1 MNHYKSIQ
9 SLIIS
14 KGEFVL
20 TNEGLLELIN
30 VMKDWIPKE
39 ASIAVA
45 ADHAYLHYISG
56 KHDIRI
62 QKGQIIEK
70 GSIAEAV
77 FSKKCKVEKLMDDS
91 IFGIPYYGIGY
102 PIDIEENAGVL
113 IIILPTTYHFLKQE
127 PLSFLTGKNKDCWS
141 PVAIEEISHIE
152 SLQKKTWFY
161 TNDQSYNSI
170 YTLKNLVY
178 QLPHSFLRIHRSYIV
193 NIIYIHEISRDFS
206 STMQITLKN
215 GTVLPVSQ
223 TYAADVR
230 KKLGF

>member
-1 MNHYKSIQ
+1 M
-9 SLIIS
+9 
-14 KGEFVL
+14 
-20 TNEGLLELIN
+20 TRDGLHELIN

-56 KHDIRI
+56 MHDIRI
-62 QKGQIIEK
+62 QKGQTIEN

-77 FSKKCKVEKLMDDS
+77 FKQKCKVEKLMDDS

-102 PIDIEENAGVL
+102 PVNIQGKEGVL
-113 IIILPTTYHFLKQE
+113 IIILPTSYHFLKSQ
-127 PLSFLTGKNKDCWS
+127 PLSFLTGKSIDCWR
-141 PVAIEEISHIE
+141 PVATHEISHIE

-161 TNDQSYNSI
+161 TNDKGYQSI

-178 QLPHSFLRIHRSYIV
+178 QLPDSFLRIHRSYIV
-193 NIIYIHEISRDFS
+193 NIPYILEISRDFS
-206 STMQITLKN
+206 STIQITLNN
-215 GTVLPVSQ
+215 GTVLPVGQ

>member
-1 MNHYKSIQ
+1 MNLLKSVQ
-9 SLIIS
+9 SLFT

-20 TNEGLLELIN
+20 TRDGLLELIN

-56 KHDIRI
+56 MHDIRI
-62 QKGQIIEK
+62 QKGQTIEK

-77 FSKKCKVEKLMDDS
+77 LKEKCKVEKLMDDS

-102 PIDIEENAGVL
+102 PVNIQGKQGVL
-113 IIILPTTYHFLKQE
+113 VIILPTTYHFLKSQ
-127 PLSFLTGKNKDCWS
+127 PLSFLTGKNEDCWS
-141 PVAIEEISHIE
+141 PVATQEISHIE
-152 SLQKKTWFY
+152 SFQKKTWFY
-161 TNDQSYNSI
+161 ANDQGYQSI
-170 YTLKNLVY
+170 HTLKNLSY

-193 NIIYIHEISRDFS
+193 NISYIHEISRDFTS
-206 STMQITLKN
+206 ALQITLMN
-215 GTVLPVSQ
+215 GTVLPVGQ